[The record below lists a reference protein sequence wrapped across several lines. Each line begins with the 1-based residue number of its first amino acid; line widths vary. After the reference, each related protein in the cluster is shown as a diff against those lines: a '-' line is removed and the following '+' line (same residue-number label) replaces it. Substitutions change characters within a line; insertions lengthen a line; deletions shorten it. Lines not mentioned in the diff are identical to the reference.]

1 MQDLVFSE
9 KAVRVDYLGSGK
21 YRMSIDGSS
30 YVVSGRLVRDNNVR
44 HLTASVDGSCSNA
57 RVVLHDRDL
66 HVFTQV
72 RIIGV
77 WTISLTIVKA
87 TLKPSWPILV

>member
-1 MQDLVFSE
+1 MQ
-9 KAVRVDYLGSGK
+9 VDYLGSGK
-21 YRMSIDGSS
+21 YRMSIDDSS

-44 HLTASVDGSCSNA
+44 HLTASVDGSTSNA

-72 RIIGV
+72 RTIRV
-77 WTISLTIVKA
+77 WATLLAIVNA
-87 TLKPSWPILV
+87 TLKLSWPILV